1 MREVTAPVLSPPQLL
16 TLAAHHPLTQ
26 PPCLTEH
33 RLGSVDSAIPEN
45 VRAQTCVRLPSMSMG
60 SVCVSRCWWEH
71 RTQGVFLSAAL
82 DCFRLLPNQELCY

>member
-33 RLGSVDSAIPEN
+33 RLRSVDYAIPEN
-45 VRAQTCVRLPSMSMG
+45 VRAQTSVRLPSMSMG
-60 SVCVSRCWWEH
+60 SVCVCPVLVGAQDPRC
-71 RTQGVFLSAAL
+71 VLVC
-82 DCFRLLPNQELCY
+82 CFGLF